1 MAEGNKETAT
11 AEQSS
16 KTADAA
22 FAVQISN
29 LSRNFG
35 SLVAVDGIDLGIKKG
50 ELFAFWGP
58 HGAGKS
64 TIINMLCCLIK
75 PTGGT
80 ASVMGHD
87 ILSEPYE
94 VSKLIGISP
103 QAAAFSER
111 LTTLEN
117 LELVASLHGL
127 GSARTKKWSGLMLE
141 TIGLEDNAREQVR
154 KLSGGMKRRL
164 SIAMSL
170 IHDPPVLVLDEPTLG
185 LDAQSRRTV
194 WEYIARLKGEKTILL
209 ATHNA
214 EEADLL
220 ADRVGIIDKGRI
232 VGAGSPFDLK
242 TSTLDK
248 HTLVARGWNIT
259 QSAVT
264 DIRRRYSDV
273 QVDGGTIYITDSR
286 IDFADAVNRLQNAGI
301 SLRSVYFTE
310 PTLEDVFARITG
322 KEMGE

>member
-1 MAEGNKETAT
+1 
-11 AEQSS
+11 
-16 KTADAA
+16 
-22 FAVQISN
+22 
-29 LSRNFG
+29 
-35 SLVAVDGIDLGIKKG
+35 
-50 ELFAFWGP
+50 
-58 HGAGKS
+58 
-64 TIINMLCCLIK
+64 
-75 PTGGT
+75 
-80 ASVMGHD
+80 
-87 ILSEPYE
+87 
-94 VSKLIGISP
+94 
-103 QAAAFSER
+103 
-111 LTTLEN
+111 
-117 LELVASLHGL
+117 
-127 GSARTKKWSGLMLE
+127 
-141 TIGLEDNAREQVR
+141 
-154 KLSGGMKRRL
+154 MKRRL